1 MEIKIPKE
9 VRQHSE
15 SIFFG
20 LSVRQLICS
29 ALAVAVAVSI
39 YFALRNVLG
48 RETASWACI
57 VAAAPV
63 AVAGFFHYNGLTF
76 EQFVWAFIKS
86 QFLCAAPRAFRADNI
101 YCMAL
106 SGKGAQYDD

>member
-9 VRQHSE
+9 VRAHKE
-15 SIFFG
+15 TIFFG
-20 LSVRQLICS
+20 LSARQFIC
-29 ALAVAVAVSI
+29 AVLAVAVAVGV
-39 YFALRNVLG
+39 YFLIKHVVG
-48 RETASWACI
+48 PETASWACI

-86 QFLCAAPRAFRADNI
+86 QFLCAAPRAFRAENI

-106 SGKGAQYDD
+106 SGKGTRYDD

>member
-48 RETASWACI
+48 RETASWAC
-57 VAAAPV
+57 VSWLRHP
-63 AVAGFFHYNGLTF
+63 GRR
-76 EQFVWAFIKS
+76 Q
-86 QFLCAAPRAFRADNI
+86 
-101 YCMAL
+101 AL
-106 SGKGAQYDD
+106 PLQQPDL

>member
-9 VRQHSE
+9 VRRHSE
-15 SIFFG
+15 SIFLG

-29 ALAVAVAVSI
+29 VLAVAAAVGV
-39 YFALRNVLG
+39 YFALRNVLDQ
-48 RETASWACI
+48 ETASWACI

-86 QFLCAAPRAFRADNI
+86 QFLCAAPRAYRAENI
-101 YCMAL
+101 YCKAL
-106 SGKGAQYDD
+106 SGKGVYDGD

>member
-29 ALAVAVAVSI
+29 ALAVAVAASI

-63 AVAGFFHYNGLTF
+63 AVAGFFRYNGLTF
-76 EQFVWAFIKS
+76 AQSGWAFRKS
-86 QFLCAAPRAFRADNI
+86 RSLCAAPSARGAELI

-106 SGKGAQYDD
+106 SGKGV